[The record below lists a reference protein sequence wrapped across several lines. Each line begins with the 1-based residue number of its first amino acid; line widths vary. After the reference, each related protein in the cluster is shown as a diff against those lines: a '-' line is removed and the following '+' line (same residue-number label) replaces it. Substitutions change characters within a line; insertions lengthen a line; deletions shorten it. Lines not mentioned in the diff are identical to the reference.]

1 MVDEGEA
8 HTRRSLYEVALS
20 LYRGEEQKIA
30 RGSYPFTVLLV
41 NLEYLPAIIMA
52 ADEIDVRGSLEE
64 IKKLVSEA
72 QGKILTEDLKI
83 ILQLQESLR
92 EVVKAHCSKGS
103 NFIENVLRRLIT
115 ENNYIYFM
123 AKNAVL
129 SSEAKTI
136 EQKVP
141 RLFEPIKQKVEDHLD
156 AVERAKKRV
165 TDLYKVITSQVD
177 EVARA
182 DYKLSRECLLL
193 LEIKKQEL
201 DGELKTWKSFME
213 DTERVLTEFDKEVND
228 YLRRESHKTKWM
240 VGFLVVGA
248 TVFTGGAGAIA
259 SSVGAIA
266 AAGIGATP
274 LIGGGA
280 AGGFLTSLA
289 TGGIVHFFKEKT
301 SDELHGIISNFKA
314 KLEKLK
320 KDYLVEKNHSETLD
334 TNINTLREKK
344 AMH

>member
-1 MVDEGEA
+1 
-8 HTRRSLYEVALS
+8 
-20 LYRGEEQKIA
+20 
-30 RGSYPFTVLLV
+30 
-41 NLEYLPAIIMA
+41 MA

-129 SSEAKTI
+129 SSVAKTI

-165 TDLYKVITSQVD
+165 TDLYKVITSQVRFRKY
-177 EVARA
+177 V
-182 DYKLSRECLLL
+182 
-193 LEIKKQEL
+193 
-201 DGELKTWKSFME
+201 
-213 DTERVLTEFDKEVND
+213 
-228 YLRRESHKTKWM
+228 
-240 VGFLVVGA
+240 
-248 TVFTGGAGAIA
+248 
-259 SSVGAIA
+259 
-266 AAGIGATP
+266 
-274 LIGGGA
+274 
-280 AGGFLTSLA
+280 
-289 TGGIVHFFKEKT
+289 
-301 SDELHGIISNFKA
+301 
-314 KLEKLK
+314 
-320 KDYLVEKNHSETLD
+320 
-334 TNINTLREKK
+334 
-344 AMH
+344 